1 MLTAQQESESW
12 VETGT
17 SQEGSPRGSLD
28 TNPGAGDIVL
38 MPGAHLQ
45 RPKGERLDEGREGSS
60 GENRLPPK
68 QEKDEATGHRLR
80 ARCAYEGSKYDFVL
94 ESPPTK
100 QASCQGLGNTRR
112 KRLEVAPECRA

>member
-1 MLTAQQESESW
+1 MRAEKAA
-12 VETGT
+12 VGKTG
-17 SQEGSPRGSLD
+17 
-28 TNPGAGDIVL
+28 
-38 MPGAHLQ
+38 
-45 RPKGERLDEGREGSS
+45 
-60 GENRLPPK
+60 LPPK

-112 KRLEVAPECRA
+112 KRLEVAPGMQSLRRAGHKLLARDRISPAM